1 MGVRCALAVVPSALD
16 DDDLSFPQRIEDL
29 PVQQFVAQAH
39 IEAQVPGR

>member
-1 MGVRCALAVVPSALD
+1 VVPSALD
-16 DDDLSFPQRIEDL
+16 DADLSFPQRIEDL